1 MSQLEA
7 PSNNKK
13 GVLAGDF
20 RWGVRAYP
28 AEEPTTMI
36 TPLRKLYQHHADD
49 CLRVAEL
56 ADDPRRRERISSWRA
71 SGLRRPRRL
80 ELMRQTERHLEEA
93 PRHRLD
99 RRRPD
104 G

>member
-1 MSQLEA
+1 MSQPEA

-28 AEEPTTMI
+28 GEETTTMI
-36 TPLRKLYQHHADD
+36 MPLRKLYQHHADD

-56 ADDPRRRERISSWRA
+56 ADDPRRRELYLKLA
-71 SGLRRPRRL
+71 SEWIEAAETLGVDAA
-80 ELMRQTERHLEEA
+80 TERHLEEA

-99 RRRPD
+99 RRRA
-104 G
+104 